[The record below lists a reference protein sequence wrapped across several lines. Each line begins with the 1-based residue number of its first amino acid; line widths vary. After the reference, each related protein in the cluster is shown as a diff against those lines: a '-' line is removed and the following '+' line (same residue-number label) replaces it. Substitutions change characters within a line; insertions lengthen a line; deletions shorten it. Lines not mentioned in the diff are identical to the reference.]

1 MGPQVDK
8 SELPHDSWFWC
19 DSVPYTF
26 DYSKDVDGEKLH
38 GKRRHRSEDIC
49 ADPWEDRVHFP
60 WGDSS
65 SLFVHIAPNFL
76 HCMRSKQ
83 SSEVI
88 FTVEPH
94 IDVSLKSWFTKYLG
108 SWVCFIVR

>member
-1 MGPQVDK
+1 MGKGFVGRDII
-8 SELPHDSWFWC
+8 
-19 DSVPYTF
+19 VVRTF
-26 DYSKDVDGEKLH
+26 VQ
-38 GKRRHRSEDIC
+38 I
-49 ADPWEDRVHFP
+49 RVRFP